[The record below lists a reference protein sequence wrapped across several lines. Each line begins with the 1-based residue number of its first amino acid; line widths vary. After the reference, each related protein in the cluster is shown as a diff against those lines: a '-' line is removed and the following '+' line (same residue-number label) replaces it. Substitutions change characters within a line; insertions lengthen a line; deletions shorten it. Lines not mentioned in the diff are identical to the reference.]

1 MKFQERTERNSNET
15 KQRNK
20 SCQNTT
26 LQFQISIKEI
36 LTRKWFL
43 IQQQPLLK
51 QIFST
56 EGAVHDVIQKGEF
69 TERHT
74 RKSKIIAKAEEPDY
88 VFRTMAL
95 HQKTSQLVE

>member
-1 MKFQERTERNSNET
+1 MKQNKET
-15 KQRNK
+15 NLAKIQPYSSK
-20 SCQNTT
+20 
-26 LQFQISIKEI
+26 ISIKEI

-74 RKSKIIAKAEEPDY
+74 RKSKIIAKAEEPD
-88 VFRTMAL
+88 
-95 HQKTSQLVE
+95 